1 MQIDEAFI
9 QDYVSGRLDAV
20 ERAAVEKAARSDAYV
35 ALRLEAAR
43 AVTRRVQRRLT
54 H

>member
-1 MQIDEAFI
+1 MQIDEASI
-9 QDYVSGRLDAV
+9 QDYAAGRLDAV
-20 ERAAVEKAARSDAYV
+20 ERAAVERAALGDAHVARRLEV
-35 ALRLEAAR
+35 AL